1 MFRRKCMFRGLAASS
16 TIVLA
21 LCATIAAAQSP
32 APAAQPATPAA
43 PAAPAAATPAAA
55 NAATPENAADFIGD
69 WSITAEGPNG
79 PAVFALSVKSNEGKV
94 TADISSDQQPQQTI
108 TDVTKSDASLV
119 LRYMFDYQGMA
130 VPVVVTLK
138 PANDT
143 VGAQL
148 DFADGAYMMTG
159 TAAKKKA

>member
-1 MFRRKCMFRGLAASS
+1 MFRGVVASS
-16 TIVLA
+16 TVVLA
-21 LCATIAAAQSP
+21 LCGATVAGVAAQSPAP

-43 PAAPAAATPAAA
+43 GTPAAPAATPAAP
-55 NAATPENAADFIGD
+55 NAATPENAAPFLGD
-69 WSITAEGPNG
+69 WTITAEGPNG

-94 TADISSDQQPQQTI
+94 TADISSDQQPLQTI
-108 TDVTKSDASLV
+108 TDVTRSESSLV

-148 DFADGAYMMTG
+148 DFADGAYVMTG